1 MLNILPEISVIKEK
15 ISSFYCESQELQTV
29 LRDFLSRESKLI
41 RSIIALLFL
50 KSTNESIKDEHYRII
65 VTTELIH
72 NASLIHDDAIDDSNI
87 RRGKKSINTMFG
99 NKLSIIAGDYLTSLA
114 VQELLTLNNSDILQ
128 IYFKTISKMCEGES
142 LQYFQK
148 GRIPTLNEYLIK
160 TQYKTAELFKA
171 CLVANSIYSTNQYQ
185 IEAQEFAINYGIAFQ
200 IKNDLDDYK
209 LGINKSSDIQQG
221 IYTAPVIFAN
231 SIENSDAAIEKTMDL
246 IDNYCQR
253 AKNVLLK
260 FSDNE
265 YSRSLM
271 GLVDKLC
278 N

>member
-15 ISSFYCESQELQTV
+15 ISNFYCESQELQTI
-29 LRDFLSRESKLI
+29 LRNFLSRESKLI

-50 KSTNESIKDEHYRII
+50 KTTNESIKDEHYRII
-65 VTTELIH
+65 VATELIH

-87 RRGKKSINTMFG
+87 RRGEKSINTMFG

-114 VQELLTLNNSDILQ
+114 VQKLLTLNNSDILQ

-148 GRIPTLNEYLIK
+148 GKIPTLDEYLIK

-171 CLVANSIYSTNQYQ
+171 CLMTNSIYSTNQYQ

-209 LGINKSSDIQQG
+209 LGIDKSSDIQQE

-271 GLVDKLC
+271 GLVNKLC